1 MKSNLLVACRFG
13 FALLGFSV
21 AASAALDIAQI
32 PLANCLTDAAYRSA
46 SAVAVDPVGGIIYQ
60 AKYSATDWSGKLL
73 AYQADSTTGILAATP
88 LWEAGDVLP
97 DDYTLRRPYSFFF
110 PDDDCNSGE
119 SCPYPLLTGTV
130 FKWKST
136 ATLPG
141 LSGRQQQYINWG
153 PGAPEGGYK
162 QKISEYFAGSRLD
175 EKPTKFLR
183 QRLVLLGDLI
193 NSDPWFVGS
202 EDFNYSSLPGAEGT
216 SYQAFQNQKSLVV
229 GGNTPRPRMVYVG
242 GNDGM
247 LHGFK
252 AGTWNSAS
260 KKFDTGNGTEVFSFL
275 PGSIINSNLRLRSID
290 PFAAQDHRYLV
301 DGSPRAGDAYFSGAW
316 HTVLLGTTGASPL
329 DPLDHWPKQLEGTGG
344 RSIFALDVTNPN
356 DFTTTATGVGKV
368 LWEFTDN
375 RSVIGA
381 FGFGADLFDLGM
393 TLSQPSLARMQNGK
407 WAVIVGNGYNS
418 QNQKPVLYLLDI
430 SLKPYDPDFIIAKIS
445 PCDASPKPSACLNG
459 NNGLST
465 PIAVDVDSDRKVDY
479 IYAGDLQG
487 NLWKFDVTSSS
498 SSNWKVANGGNPLF
512 IACATSGTSCSDV
525 NNRQPITGK
534 PQVGSVSPEQANA
547 LYDKT
552 QTKPT
557 ISVMVYFGTG
567 KYLGL
572 TDIEIAGDS
581 SKQQQT
587 FYALWDKNTGDAD
600 TDKIEGRSKLLQQQI
615 LTGSMTRAITLADK
629 SQSTETV
636 TNVRV
641 TSKNAPCYPKSCNT
655 PTTTQ
660 HKGWYMDL
668 TTPSASPSERSVGFP
683 LLINGNILFTTFT
696 PPAGFNPTFI
706 PCTTP
711 SPSSWLM
718 ELDAITGSRLASS
731 PFDLFGGVATV
742 PAPDGKFNSFDLVT
756 VDSAKDSAM
765 APSGIQSTVGIL
777 KTPAIIPGK
786 GLVNK
791 YVGGS
796 TGDAPQRVTDP
807 GESIG
812 RISWRQLR

>member
-13 FALLGFSV
+13 FALLVFSV
-21 AASAALDIAQI
+21 AASADLDIAQI
-32 PLANCLTDAAYRSA
+32 PLASCLTDTAYRSA

-60 AKYSATDWSGKLL
+60 AKYRATDWSGKLL
-73 AYQADSTTGILAATP
+73 AYKVDSATGIPATVD
-88 LWEAGDVLP
+88 LWEAGSVLP

-110 PDDDCNSGE
+110 PNDDCFGGLS
-119 SCPYPLLTGTV
+119 SLCPDPLLTGTV
-130 FKWKST
+130 FKWAST

-141 LSGRQQQYINWG
+141 LSKLQYTLINWG
-153 PGAPEGGYK
+153 PAPGY
-162 QKISEYFAGSRLD
+162 QQQISKYFAGSRVD
-175 EKPTKFLR
+175 EKPTGVFR
-183 QRLVLLGDLI
+183 QRSVLLGDLI

-216 SYQAFQNQKSLVV
+216 SYQAFQNQKSQLV
-229 GGNTPRPRMVYVG
+229 GGNAPRPRMVYVG

-247 LHGFK
+247 LHGFE
-252 AGTWNSAS
+252 AGTWNSS
-260 KKFDTGNGTEVFSFL
+260 NNKFDTGDGTEVFSFL
-275 PGSIINSNLRLRSID
+275 PGNIINGNLKLRSID
-290 PFAAQDHRYLV
+290 PLAAQDHRYLV
-301 DGSPRAGDAYFSGAW
+301 DGSPRAGDAYFSDAW

-329 DPLDHWPKQLEGTGG
+329 DTTSGWGG
-344 RSIFALDVTNPN
+344 RSIFALDVTNPG
-356 DFTTTATGVGKV
+356 DFSNTATGVGKV

-375 RSVIGA
+375 YFV
-381 FGFGADLFDLGM
+381 FKNLGFGADYSDLGM
-393 TLSQPSLARMQNGK
+393 TLAQPSLARMQNGK

-418 QNQKPVLYLLDI
+418 KNQKPVLYLLDI
-430 SLKPYDPDFIIAKIS
+430 SLKPDDPNFIIAKIS
-445 PCDASPKPSACLNG
+445 PCDANPKPSACLNV

-498 SSNWKVANGGNPLF
+498 SSTWTVANGGNPLF
-512 IACATSGTSCSDV
+512 IACATTDTKCEYS
-525 NNRQPITGK
+525 NRQPITGK
-534 PQVGSVSPEQANA
+534 PQVGSVSPDQANA
-547 LYDKT
+547 LYDAT
-552 QTKPT
+552 QTEPT

-572 TDIEIAGDS
+572 TDIDMAGDS

-587 FYALWDKNTGDAD
+587 FYALWDKNTGVAD
-600 TDKIEGRSKLLQQQI
+600 TDKIEGRSKLLQQEI
-615 LTGSMTRAITLADK
+615 LPGSMTRKITLADK
-629 SQSTETV
+629 SLDTETV
-636 TNVRV
+636 TNVRA
-641 TSKNAPCYPKSCNT
+641 TTKNAACYPKSCNIS
-655 PTTTQ
+655 TTIQ
-660 HKGWYMDL
+660 HRGWYMDL

-696 PPAGFNPTFI
+696 PPAGFDPRSI

-718 ELDAITGSRLASS
+718 ELDAITGSRLDSS

-742 PAPDGKFNSFDLVT
+742 PAPDGRFNSFDMVT
-756 VDSAKDSAM
+756 VTVGTAEEKM

-786 GLVNK
+786 GVVNK
-791 YVGGS
+791 YLGGS

-807 GESIG
+807 GESLG